1 MTFNHVLLQAALSK
15 TLPLDKALHPDGKA
29 RPSVSPSKTPLLDEV
44 LKKTRQVKMKMENCA
59 MELFTANETIMR
71 KMGAGSL
78 LLRAEMVLAK
88 SKNMEDRVQEC
99 MRELDEVNNAL
110 TQEIGDRNKL
120 NRELVN
126 ALQKLSGTQN
136 VLCGL
141 HDTWAIAHEVVEE
154 TKKRSLLD
162 FATGIPNRELF
173 NGRFE
178 HALALAKRRNW
189 DLAVL
194 FIDLDRFKSI
204 NDTHGHAVGDRVLQ
218 MVAQRLREQARS
230 EDTIC
235 RYGGD
240 EFLYLLVNP
249 QGIEN
254 IQRIA
259 IKVFGL
265 ISQALITDDLILA
278 VEPSIGIAIYP
289 ENGTSGAELVSNADA
304 AMYRAKATKTGFVFF
319 DENIQA
325 KFKPLNLGC
334 INYLDDRGS

>member
-15 TLPLDKALHPDGKA
+15 ILPLDKALHPDGKA
-29 RPSVSPSKTPLLDEV
+29 RPSVSPSKTPLLDEA
-44 LKKTRQVKMKMENCA
+44 LKKTRQVKMKMENCV

-173 NGRFE
+173 NGR
-178 HALALAKRRNW
+178 L
-189 DLAVL
+189 
-194 FIDLDRFKSI
+194 
-204 NDTHGHAVGDRVLQ
+204 
-218 MVAQRLREQARS
+218 
-230 EDTIC
+230 
-235 RYGGD
+235 
-240 EFLYLLVNP
+240 
-249 QGIEN
+249 
-254 IQRIA
+254 
-259 IKVFGL
+259 
-265 ISQALITDDLILA
+265 
-278 VEPSIGIAIYP
+278 
-289 ENGTSGAELVSNADA
+289 
-304 AMYRAKATKTGFVFF
+304 
-319 DENIQA
+319 
-325 KFKPLNLGC
+325 
-334 INYLDDRGS
+334 